1 MLLFLVA
8 HAHMARAALDWG
20 NSGAALLLLYL
31 LSVIGGYVGG
41 KTGLSTTDLQQSATD
56 WH

>member
-1 MLLFLVA
+1 
-8 HAHMARAALDWG
+8 MARAALDWG